1 MLAAEAF
8 DVAVDAT
15 QRAILFWDTLRRAGN
30 DLLEHEQEG
39 CPPVLMFPD
48 EILLDGRRLPRSCND
63 ALTRIIPPEG

>member
-15 QRAILFWDTLRRAGN
+15 QRAILSWDMLRRAGN

-39 CPPVLMFPD
+39 CPPVLCSPASSCWM
-48 EILLDGRRLPRSCND
+48 GAGCRAAATPR
-63 ALTRIIPPEG
+63 